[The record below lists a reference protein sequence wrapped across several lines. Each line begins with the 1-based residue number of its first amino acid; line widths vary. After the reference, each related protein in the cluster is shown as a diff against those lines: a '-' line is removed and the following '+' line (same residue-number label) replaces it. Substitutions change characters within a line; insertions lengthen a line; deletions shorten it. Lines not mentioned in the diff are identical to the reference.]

1 MKTNDKLIL
10 KQVTHDDIKFLYQ
23 ILSERPRTVNIS
35 HKTMPSFYKHSKF
48 VKSNP
53 YVKWYVI
60 HLNDVKNGSAYITQ
74 INEITI
80 HLIRKYENDKLK
92 DEILTSII
100 KQNPHKRYIVNLNPK
115 NKKGIEFYKKRGFK
129 LVQYSYELLMD

>member
-60 HLNDVKNGSAYITQ
+60 HLILDSNLQQLTS
-74 INEITI
+74 
-80 HLIRKYENDKLK
+80 KLK

-100 KQNPHKRYIVNLNPK
+100 KQNPHIRYIVNLNPK